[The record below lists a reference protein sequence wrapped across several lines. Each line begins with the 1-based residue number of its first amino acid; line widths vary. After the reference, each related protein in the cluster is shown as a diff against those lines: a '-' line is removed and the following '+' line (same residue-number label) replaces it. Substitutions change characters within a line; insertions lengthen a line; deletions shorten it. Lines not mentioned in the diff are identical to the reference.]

1 MWCLNPRSSIEDLG
15 KIAFWKALGAEF
27 LGTAF
32 LVFVGCGA
40 AVTSTPSANTDA
52 FVTRVALTFGLTVAT
67 MVWCIASVSGGHI
80 NPAVTIA
87 FLLTRK
93 ISLLRA
99 VLYMAFQCSG
109 AVAGAALLYAV
120 VDDPTRVGGFGC
132 SSIPRVKDGALL
144 INEFQAILI
153 EALITFVLIFTVF
166 ATCDAKRNDLK
177 GSGPLAIG
185 IAVGICHLA
194 VIPLTGSS
202 MNPARSLGPAVL
214 RGDACWT
221 DHHVYWIGPMIGGAV
236 AGLLY
241 DLIFAADASLRKLG
255 DCASSDDYDP
265 EEDRDNDIKRPH
277 ARV

>member
-40 AVTSTPSANTDA
+40 AVTSTPDANTDA

-67 MVWCIASVSGGHI
+67 MVWGIANVSGGHI

-132 SSIPRVKDGALL
+132 NTIARTNDVLK

-166 ATCDAKRNDLK
+166 ATCDGKRSDLK

-194 VIPLTGSS
+194 VV
-202 MNPARSLGPAVL
+202 SL
-214 RGDACWT
+214 
-221 DHHVYWIGPMIGGAV
+221 
-236 AGLLY
+236 
-241 DLIFAADASLRKLG
+241 
-255 DCASSDDYDP
+255 
-265 EEDRDNDIKRPH
+265 
-277 ARV
+277 